1 MNYPNLLPYDQVFW
15 YLEKNEVRPLK
26 ESIKTD
32 VVIIGGG
39 MAGLSAAQAFAQRGL
54 RVVLLEKNFCGSGA
68 TGKSSGFITPDS
80 ELPLRTF
87 KEKYGAQE
95 ARKLWNFILS
105 GVHII
110 KENIKKHEIDCDY
123 QEQDTLVVAT
133 SDRAFTN
140 EIRREYQTRQ
150 ELNYESRLY
159 THDEIGQVITGEHYS
174 GAVRYADTFGI
185 HAYRYCAGMKKVLE
199 KTGVRIYE
207 ETPVIDIKDHVVT
220 TFGGKVQAE
229 HIIICTDRFARSL
242 PALKNNLYHVQ
253 TNLMISAPLSDT
265 DIQKIFPDKLC
276 MVWDTDLVYHYYRIT
291 GENRLLLG
299 GARLIDTYAKKE
311 THNNM
316 STAALLENYF
326 EKKYPHFPVS
336 FEYMWP
342 GLIGV
347 SKDLFPLAGRDQ
359 TMKSVYYIAA
369 ATGLPWAAAL
379 GAYSADCM
387 LDNNAEFDPYFSPD
401 RSFTLG
407 PLANHLLGTRL
418 TFALSN
424 FLTVGSV

>member
-15 YLEKNEVRPLK
+15 YLEKNRVRPLK

-39 MAGLSAAQAFAQRGL
+39 MAGLSAAQVFAKRGL
-54 RVVLLEKNFCGSGA
+54 SVVLLEKNFCGSGA
-68 TGKSSGFITPDS
+68 SGKSSGFITPDS

-95 ARKLWNFILS
+95 AGNLWNFILS
-105 GVHII
+105 GVNII
-110 KENIKKHEIDCDY
+110 KENIKKYDLDCDY
-123 QEQDTLVVAT
+123 QEQDTLVVANGE
-133 SDRAFTN
+133 RAFKN
-140 EIRREYQTRQ
+140 EIMREYQTRQ

-159 THDEIGQVITGEHYS
+159 THDEIGQVITGANYS
-174 GAVRYADTFGI
+174 GGVRYADTFGI
-185 HAYRYCAGMKKVLE
+185 HASRYCGGMKMVLE
-199 KTGVRIYE
+199 KMGVRIYE
-207 ETPVIDIKDHVVT
+207 ETPVIDIKNNEVT
-220 TFGGKVQAE
+220 TFGGTVQTE
-229 HIIICTDRFARSL
+229 HIIVCTDRFAQAL
-242 PALKNNLYHVQ
+242 PLLKNNLYHVQ
-253 TNLMISAPLSDT
+253 TTLMISAPLSDNH
-265 DIQKIFPDKLC
+265 IKQIFPDKLC

-311 THNNM
+311 THDNTR
-316 STAALLENYF
+316 TATILGNYF
-326 EKKYPHFPVS
+326 AKKYPQVPVS

-347 SKDLFPLAGRDQ
+347 SKDLFPLAGRDRE
-359 TMKSVYYIAA
+359 MKSVYYIAA

-387 LDNNAEFDPYFSPD
+387 LDNNAAFDSYFSPY

-407 PLANHLLGTRL
+407 PIANHLLGTRL